1 MNLQMGRQHSKFK
14 FLHLTKQC
22 EEKLCGM
29 KCIPTLLHCIVTLE
43 FFKQQ
48 KFNFFSDYLSFFCL
62 FHPSIYLLIFSFS
75 LVSLDKSMCIII
87 CDDEN
92 VIDASSKTMAMRD
105 TTTSQENDCGRSNK
119 ELQGVQLEN
128 YDDYKAK
135 MKHIN

>member
-14 FLHLTKQC
+14 FLLLTKQC

-48 KFNFFSDYLSFFCL
+48 KFNFFSDYLSFFCF

-75 LVSLDKSMCIII
+75 VVSLDKSMCII

-128 YDDYKAK
+128 SKILMTTRLK
-135 MKHIN
+135 

>member
-1 MNLQMGRQHSKFK
+1 
-14 FLHLTKQC
+14 
-22 EEKLCGM
+22 
-29 KCIPTLLHCIVTLE
+29 
-43 FFKQQ
+43 
-48 KFNFFSDYLSFFCL
+48 
-62 FHPSIYLLIFSFS
+62 
-75 LVSLDKSMCIII
+75 MCIII

-128 YDDYKAK
+128 SQNSDDYKAE